1 MSSLCISLD
10 HPVDS
15 LPEADH
21 AQRPTHLTFCALQGE
36 DLCLL
41 DYQQMCLL
49 FPSLLMPQESKEVM
63 LSQVFPALGGTAVH
77 SLPPQHCPSIDL
89 LRRPQLLPPLLF
101 PIWQDRRD
109 EARLRFELRPRCL
122 EYCLPCGAQLLEHH
136 PPPFLRLP
144 PLLLGS
150 TCFPPTPHP
159 SLFLCILQHP
169 LPYPCAGSSSSPG
182 LGHSTCRPQASLGQQ
197 WSFSQRPR
205 APVLA
210 SGCSLNP

>member
-1 MSSLCISLD
+1 MPRDLHILHFVLCKVKICASLTINKW
-10 HPVDS
+10 
-15 LPEADH
+15 LP
-21 AQRPTHLTFCALQGE
+21 
-36 DLCLL
+36 LL
-41 DYQQMCLL
+41 CLL

-150 TCFPPTPHP
+150 TCFPPSPHP

-169 LPYPCAGSSSSPG
+169 RPYPCAGSSFPQGWVIHAPHSGASSCPDSVLSG
-182 LGHSTCRPQASLGQQ
+182 ELLNKSITLSLLQV
-197 WSFSQRPR
+197 SF
-205 APVLA
+205 L
-210 SGCSLNP
+210 SLSL